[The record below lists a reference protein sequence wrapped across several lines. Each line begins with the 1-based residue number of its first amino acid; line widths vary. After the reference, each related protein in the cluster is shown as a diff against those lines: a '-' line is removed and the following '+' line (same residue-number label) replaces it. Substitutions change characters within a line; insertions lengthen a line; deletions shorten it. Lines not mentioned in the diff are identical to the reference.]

1 MNENFTKILNSKNI
15 KPSYQRIKILEYLAS
30 HPCHPYA
37 DKIFYEMQKEIPT
50 ISKSTVYS
58 TLKTFV
64 DAGILREITIED
76 TKVRYEY
83 NLKNH
88 GHFKCE
94 VCGNIYDFN
103 IEFDNIH
110 SDGLEGFKINEKDVF
125 FKGICS
131 KCLNIKNK

>member
-1 MNENFTKILNSKNI
+1 MNENFSLILKSKNI
-15 KPSYQRIKILEYLAS
+15 KPSYQRVKILEYLAS

-37 DKIFYEMQKEIPT
+37 DKIFGEIQKVIPT

-58 TLKTFV
+58 ALKSFV

-76 TKVRYEY
+76 SKVRYEY

-94 VCGNIYDFN
+94 VCGNIYDFD
-103 IEFDNIH
+103 IDIDNMPTN
-110 SDGLEGFKINEKDVF
+110 SLEGFEIKEKDVF
-125 FKGICS
+125 FKGICNE
-131 KCLNIKNK
+131 CLKKNK